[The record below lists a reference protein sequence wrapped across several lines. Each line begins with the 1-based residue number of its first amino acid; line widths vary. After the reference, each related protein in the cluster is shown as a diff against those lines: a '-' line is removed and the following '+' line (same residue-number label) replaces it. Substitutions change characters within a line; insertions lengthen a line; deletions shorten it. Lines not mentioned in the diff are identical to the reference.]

1 MTRRFFP
8 GKRVNI
14 IFAFSLYKKKKENL
28 SNHVSLDISSETI
41 RFLFFALK
49 IISSNSF
56 RS

>member
-14 IFAFSLYKKKKENL
+14 IFAFSLYKKKKKIYQTM
-28 SNHVSLDISSETI
+28 SLDISSETI